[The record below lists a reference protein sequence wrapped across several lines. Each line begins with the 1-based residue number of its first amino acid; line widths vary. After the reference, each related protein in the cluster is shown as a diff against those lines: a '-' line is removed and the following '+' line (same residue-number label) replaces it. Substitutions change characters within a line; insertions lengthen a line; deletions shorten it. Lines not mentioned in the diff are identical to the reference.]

1 METKPA
7 SQSKY
12 IWFNAIGGLL
22 TAFEGFTGAI
32 QTLIPVPVY
41 LAMLGISIFGNLVL
55 RFYTD
60 KAIAK

>member
-1 METKPA
+1 METKPV

-22 TAFEGFTGAI
+22 TAFEAFTGMI
-32 QTLIPVPVY
+32 QAHIPVPVY
-41 LAMLGISIFGNLVL
+41 LTLLGVSVFGNIVL

-60 KAIAK
+60 KAIEK